1 MNAAKQGISVLT
13 HPLYLQILPE
23 LIHNGTDSP
32 LFLFHLLT
40 TLLICAAAAAAAA
53 PTAVMRPLQQ
63 STSTSSQPYS
73 TII

>member
-1 MNAAKQGISVLT
+1 VNAAKQGISVLT

-40 TLLICAAAAAAAA
+40 TLLICAAAAA

-63 STSTSSQPYS
+63 STSTSSQP
-73 TII
+73 

>member
-1 MNAAKQGISVLT
+1 VNAAKQGISVLT

-40 TLLICAAAAAAAA
+40 TLLICAAAAAA

-63 STSTSSQPYS
+63 STSTSSQP
-73 TII
+73 

>member
-1 MNAAKQGISVLT
+1 VNAAEQGVSVLT

-32 LFLFHLLT
+32 FFLFLLLT
-40 TLLICAAAAAAAA
+40 SLLICAAAAVA

-63 STSTSSQPYS
+63 SISMSGQPYS
-73 TII
+73 TSI